1 MASTNKDDPILRL
14 KNNLVN
20 IWKSSEY
27 SDLLIRC
34 NNGDEHRAHRVILCS
49 QSEFFRRAC
58 NPKTGFKE
66 ALSGI
71 IELRHDD
78 PSTVRAMLE
87 FCYTFTYTP
96 PPPPAPQQSHQ
107 PAEEDRMIF
116 HVHMYAVGDIYAIPA
131 LKRLA
136 VQNFERDVSHRF
148 PRFPAAVRAIYETTP
163 ATDRALRDVALR
175 VCAAHARD
183 LLGDPA
189 FDEMM
194 DELGV
199 FGRELAREMLGLAS
213 SSSGRGGGGGGGANG
228 ANGVNGAPPAKNV
241 VVDCRRYR
249 CSVCRRAVAW
259 NIPKPCPTELLQ
271 CMYCG
276 AGFAP
281 ATWKKRLIRP
291 DDPPEP
297 EDLAERPSSVA
308 GEDGGAGW

>member
-1 MASTNKDDPILRL
+1 MASANKDDPILRL

-20 IWKSSEY
+20 FWKNSEF

-66 ALSGI
+66 ALSGV
-71 IELRHDD
+71 IELHHDD
-78 PSTVRAMLE
+78 PATVRAMLE
-87 FCYTFTYTP
+87 FCYTFTYTCPSP
-96 PPPPAPQQSHQ
+96 PPPSPSPAAPHS
-107 PAEEDRMIF
+107 PVEERMIF
-116 HVHMYAVGDIYAIPA
+116 HVHMYAVGEIYDIPA

-136 VQNFERDVSHRF
+136 TANFERDVDHRF
-148 PRFPAAVRAIYETTP
+148 PRFPAAVRAVYETTP
-163 ATDRALRDVALR
+163 ASDRGLRDVALR
-175 VCAAHARD
+175 VCAIHARD
-183 LLGDPA
+183 LLGTPA
-189 FDEMM
+189 FDDMM

-199 FGRELAREMLGLAS
+199 FGRELARQLAVRTTNS
-213 SSSGRGGGGGGGANG
+213 SAAAA
-228 ANGVNGAPPAKNV
+228 ANGVGNGHGPTAIKPV

-249 CSVCRRAVAW
+249 CTVCRRAVAW

-281 ATWKKRLIRP
+281 ATWKKRIIKP

-308 GEDGGAGW
+308 LEDGAGW